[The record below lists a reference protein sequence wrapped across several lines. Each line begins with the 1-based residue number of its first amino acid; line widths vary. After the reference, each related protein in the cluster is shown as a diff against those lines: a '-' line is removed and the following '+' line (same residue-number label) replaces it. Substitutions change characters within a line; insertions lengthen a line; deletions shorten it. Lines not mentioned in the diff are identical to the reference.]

1 MTEPAAPV
9 RATPSEDTASAP
21 ARVRVPASTA
31 NLGPGYDSFG
41 LALALHNDF
50 AAWPAEEWSVDVHG
64 EGSAHLRT
72 DADNLVARSAARALE
87 ELGGGA
93 TVTGARIVCHNGI
106 PTGRGLGSSS
116 AAIVGGVM
124 LGWLLAGRD
133 PADDRD
139 EVFGLS
145 ARIEGHPD
153 NVGAAVYG
161 GFVVCASAADGRAYC
176 ASLPAAGGLAAVV
189 VARDEPLPTSQAR
202 ALLPETVPHAD
213 AAFNVGH
220 AALTVAGLS
229 LGRPELLRAGFADRL
244 HEPYRAAI
252 IPDLFE
258 LRAILI
264 DAGADAAALSGAGP
278 TVVGIVTA
286 GDDAAALAVAR
297 DVAAA
302 AAPRAGRLSG
312 RRAPFAVPID
322 RAGAVAL

>member
-1 MTEPAAPV
+1 MTGDQPAAT
-9 RATPSEDTASAP
+9 REDAP
-21 ARVRVPASTA
+21 GTVRVRVPASTA

-41 LALALHNDF
+41 LALAFYNEF
-50 AAWPAEEWSVDVHG
+50 QARPVQGWAVEVRG
-64 EGSAHLRT
+64 EGAGQLRT
-72 DADNLVARSAARALE
+72 DAENLVAASARRALE
-87 ELGGGA
+87 ELGAAAEVPGA
-93 TVTGARIVCHNGI
+93 AIACDNGI
-106 PTGRGLGSSS
+106 PTGKGLGSSS

-133 PADDRD
+133 PAAERD
-139 EVFGLS
+139 EVFGLA

-189 VARDEPLPTSQAR
+189 VTRDEPLPTSAAR
-202 ALLPETVPHAD
+202 ALLPEVVPHAD

-244 HEPYRAAI
+244 HEPYRAAV
-252 IPDLFE
+252 IPDLAE
-258 LRAILI
+258 VRSILT

-286 GDDAAALAVAR
+286 GDDAAALGKAR
-297 DVAAA
+297 EIAAA
-302 AAPRAGRLSG
+302 AAVPVSSLKGRC
-312 RRAPFAVPID
+312 APLAVPID
-322 RAGAVAL
+322 RAGAARL